1 MTAFNSV
8 PVRAAV
14 NDVALVAGEEVEVD
28 VAEWAVGAPVRLLD
42 VVPVRVGAEV
52 LPAAVVAGALDV
64 GDGVGRVQVRSELCV
79 HEELLADGA
88 HHADHVVAGLHPR
101 HVLLHEEGHSVGL
114 FKN

>member
-28 VAEWAVGAPVRLLD
+28 VAEGAVGAPVGLLD
-42 VVPVRVGAEV
+42 VITVRVGPEV

-64 GDGVGRVQVRSELCV
+64 GDGVGRVLMRGAIPQSRS
-79 HEELLADGA
+79 
-88 HHADHVVAGLHPR
+88 R
-101 HVLLHEEGHSVGL
+101 SGHRS
-114 FKN
+114 